1 VSALAGA
8 RVAVVNWRDPWHSLA
23 GGSERYAWEF
33 AIALR
38 DAGARVDFVTAQDR
52 GQRRRERV
60 DGIRVLRRGG
70 QFTFYLYAAWYLL
83 SRRRRLDAVVD
94 PECGIPV
101 FSPLFVRRRT
111 ALVLIVH
118 HVHIEQFS
126 TYFPAPLAMLG
137 RFLEG
142 WLMPRVYRRVRTV
155 AVSEST
161 RAEMADQ
168 LGWRSE
174 VGILA
179 NGAELPDDLD
189 CPVEAKDDNQI
200 LVLGRLVPHKRVDL
214 VVRAVARLAEA
225 RPELRL
231 DICGRGPEA
240 DRLAALVA
248 ELGVAGRVT
257 LHGFLPEAEKQSLLR
272 TAGLHICASDAE
284 GWGQVVIEAAAYGVP
299 TVARD
304 VPGLRDSIRH
314 DETGWL
320 MPDDRDLAEVEQRIH
335 DTLDAALDDLVD
347 PAVRAK
353 MYAACRAW
361 ASQFAWQRMRDEALQ
376 LVTEEL
382 ERQR

>member
-1 VSALAGA
+1 MTALSGA

-33 AIALR
+33 AAALHS
-38 DAGARVDFVTAQDR
+38 AGARVDFVTAQDT
-52 GQRRRERV
+52 GQVRRERI
-60 DGIRVLRRGG
+60 DGINVLRRGG

-83 SRRRRLDAVVD
+83 SRRRSLDAVVD

-126 TYFPAPLAMLG
+126 TYFPPPLAMLG

-161 RAEMADQ
+161 RAEMTEQ
-168 LGWRSE
+168 LAWRSE

-179 NGAELPDDLD
+179 NGADLPDELD
-189 CPVEAKDDNQI
+189 CPVEAKDGDRI
-200 LVLGRLVPHKRVDL
+200 LVLGRLVQHKRVDL
-214 VVRAVARLAEA
+214 VVRAVARLAED
-225 RPELRL
+225 RPGLRL

-240 DRLAALVA
+240 ERLAALVT
-248 ELGVAGRVT
+248 ELGVADRVT
-257 LHGFLPEAEKQSLLR
+257 LHGFLPEAEKQALLR
-272 TAGLHICASDAE
+272 TAGVHVCASDAE

-299 TVARD
+299 TVARE
-304 VPGLRDSIRH
+304 VPGLRDSIRP

-320 MPDDRDLAEVEQRIH
+320 VPDDLDLAEVERRVEAR
-335 DTLDAALDDLVD
+335 LAGALDELAD
-347 PAVRAK
+347 PATRAK
-353 MYAACRAW
+353 MYAACRSW
-361 ASQFAWQRMRDEALQ
+361 ASRFAWQRMRNEATQ

-382 ERQR
+382 DKRR